1 MSMSPHWKARILS
14 LLLLV
19 YSMLLL
25 GLEMWRQ
32 IRLYKKQTAGKMS
45 SKATMPSMIELII

>member
-1 MSMSPHWKARILS
+1 MSPHWKARILS

-32 IRLYKKQTAGKMS
+32 ISLYKKQTAGEMN
-45 SKATMPSMIELII
+45 SKATTPSMIELII

>member
-1 MSMSPHWKARILS
+1 MSPHWKARILS

-32 IRLYKKQTAGKMS
+32 ISLYKKQTAGKMS